1 MYEQILKQMRA
12 AAAARRVYL
21 VIHANKELKND
32 RLTYE
37 DVVHCILTGEIIEQQ
52 IDLERNE
59 EKYVLYGDACN
70 GNEMGVIAKL
80 GYNNTAVIITVY
92 RLTITDYDF

>member
-1 MYEQILKQMRA
+1 MYEKVLQQMRA
-12 AAAARRVYL
+12 AAAVRRVYL
-21 VIHANKELKND
+21 VIHANRELKND

-37 DVVHCILTGEIIEQQ
+37 DVIHCILTGEIIELQ
-52 IDLERNE
+52 IDLEYAD

-70 GNEMGVIAKL
+70 DDEMAVIAKL
-80 GYNNTAVIITVY
+80 GYNDAAVVITVY